1 MIRKSL
7 ACAAVLALFAVPALA
22 GWKVAESGKP
32 FTHKPSGYSIQFPAG
47 WKYAKLLFSDESGA
61 TRDGPN
67 LQAIWVDFR
76 KHKLAFKAL
85 KKDSAVDMLPQ
96 DLAQNLVADMAKERN
111 LQDMKMLTDEPA
123 ELAGRPAFR
132 IQFEYRTPVDRG
144 SVRYREIVVGTVNEK
159 GLYLVGYRA
168 PVLHYFA
175 RDIAPYEESVK
186 SFSIAAQPQA
196 ASATTH

>member
-1 MIRKSL
+1 MKRK
-7 ACAAVLALFAVPALA
+7 VLAAAALLLSFALPALA
-22 GWKVAESGKP
+22 GWKLAEEGKP
-32 FTHKPSGYSIQFPAG
+32 FSHKPSGYSIQFPAG

-61 TRDGPN
+61 TRDGPD
-67 LQAIWVDFR
+67 LQAIFVDFR

-85 KKDSAVDMLPQ
+85 KKDSGADMLPQ
-96 DLAQNLVADMAKERN
+96 DLAQNLVADMTKERN
-111 LQDMKMLTDEPA
+111 LQDIKLLADEPA

-144 SVRYREIVVGTVNEK
+144 SVRYQEIIVGTVNDK

-175 RDIAPYEESVK
+175 RDISVFESALQ
-186 SFSIAAQPQA
+186 SFAIASKP
-196 ASATTH
+196 

>member
-1 MIRKSL
+1 MSRKIL
-7 ACAAVLALFAVPALA
+7 GCAALIVMFAVPAFA
-22 GWKVAESGKP
+22 GWKLAEGGKP
-32 FTHKPSGYSIQFPAG
+32 FSHKPSGYSIQFPAG
-47 WKYAKLLFSDESGA
+47 WKYSKLLFSDESGA
-61 TRDGPN
+61 TRDGPD

-85 KKDSAVDMLPQ
+85 KKNSAIDMLPQ
-96 DLAQNLVADMAKERN
+96 DLAQNLIADMAKERN

-123 ELAGRPAFR
+123 ELAGHAAFR

-175 RDIAPYEESVK
+175 RDLAPFEESLRT
-186 SFSIAAQPQA
+186 FAIASGAN
-196 ASATTH
+196 